1 MSGIGEKAAG
11 KPSRGRKTMVATESA
26 FVTCAWCGD
35 HFVHETKSRAR
46 YCSNNCRR
54 RSVIDAGRAATL
66 AGVLADR
73 VLLMDA
79 LTELAHA
86 VASGDD
92 PAWSPQLID
101 ALERATQLLH
111 DLTSA
116 TPTPD
121 TQQQERPST

>member
-1 MSGIGEKAAG
+1 MSIGEPFAG
-11 KPSRGRKTMVATESA
+11 KPSRGRKTMVATSSA
-26 FVTCAWCGD
+26 FVTCAWCGED
-35 HFVHETKSRAR
+35 FVAETSRSRAR

-54 RSVIDAGRAATL
+54 RSVIDAGRQATL